1 MSVAE
6 KSSRHVLHLKKI
18 LEGDSIS
25 MMPESGGFCECP
37 STGDGVL
44 LTTYKSRTIFLSE
57 KNIYKIMKHVLEGE
71 ALSTLVLDE
80 FDIPEVPAAVEGA
93 EPK

>member
-18 LEGDSIS
+18 LEGDSVS

-57 KNIYKIMKHVLEGE
+57 KNIYKILRHFMQGE
-71 ALSTLVLDE
+71 AYTTLELDE
-80 FDIPEVPAAVEGA
+80 FEVVEPVV
-93 EPK
+93 ELK

>member
-18 LEGDSIS
+18 LEGDSVS

-57 KNIYKIMKHVLEGE
+57 KNLYKIVNHVLEGGE
-71 ALSTLVLDE
+71 GVTLQLDE
-80 FDIPEVPAAVEGA
+80 FEVPE

>member
-18 LEGDSIS
+18 LEGDSVS

-57 KNIYKIMKHVLEGE
+57 KNIYKILRHVLEGE
-71 ALSTLVLDE
+71 KGTILQLDE
-80 FDIPEVPAAVEGA
+80 FEVPEEPTAVESA